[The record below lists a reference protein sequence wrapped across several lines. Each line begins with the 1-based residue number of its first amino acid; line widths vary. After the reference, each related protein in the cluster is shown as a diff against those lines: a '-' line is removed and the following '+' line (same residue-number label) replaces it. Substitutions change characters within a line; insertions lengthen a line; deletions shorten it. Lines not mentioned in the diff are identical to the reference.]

1 MSEVSN
7 QIEALLFS
15 SGRAMN
21 IEEIFNITNLEKKD
35 IKKGLKELK
44 EHYDSVDSSLMI
56 SQEGDL
62 WKFNI
67 KEKYISLVTKI
78 VADTELI
85 KSVLETLSVV
95 AWKSPVLQSEVIK
108 IRTSKAYEHIK
119 ELVDAGFITKEKEGR
134 SYRIRISEKFFEYFD
149 VPGDKGIKEAFKEVK
164 VPEKKEPEKVGE
176 LDVVPVSGDSEE
188 HGRTKEIFG
197 EGEPEQV
204 EEEQSE
210 ETEEEEKQEIPPV
223 DGEFLDKINKQI
235 DEIAAKNDKL
245 EDDELFKRRKEEQEV
260 GEGEKREESSDEET
274 PLETEEESSEEKE
287 EESEEDSEK
296 AEEDSEESSEK
307 EKNVSS

>member
-1 MSEVSN
+1 MSEISN

-21 IEEIFNITNLEKKD
+21 IEEISNITNLEKKD

-44 EHYDSVDSSLMI
+44 GHYDSIDSSLMI

-95 AWKSPVLQSEVIK
+95 AWKSPVMQSEVIK

-119 ELVDAGFITKEKEGR
+119 QLVDAGFITKEKEGR

-164 VPEKKEPEKVGE
+164 VPEKKAPEKVGE
-176 LDVVPVSGDSEE
+176 LDVVPVNGDSEE
-188 HGRTKEIFG
+188 RGRTKEIFG
-197 EGEPEQV
+197 EGESEHV
-204 EEEQSE
+204 EEEQSKE
-210 ETEEEEKQEIPPV
+210 AEDEEKQEIPPV

-235 DEIAAKNDKL
+235 DEIASKND
-245 EDDELFKRRKEEQEV
+245 EFEEDELFKKRREEQEA
-260 GEGEKREESSDEET
+260 GEVEESEESSDEKT
-274 PLETEEESSEEKE
+274 PSETEETTEKKEDSKEVESEESP
-287 EESEEDSEK
+287 EESEEDSE
-296 AEEDSEESSEK
+296 EEK
-307 EKNVSS
+307 ENVSS